1 MPRQPLR
8 LHTPEGP
15 RVTSAAQLWA
25 GIEDGTLSLDARVEL
40 DGGPPIPLRRALRAL
55 PRHEGPEHDAL
66 RLAVDGAPVGILVA
80 DLSGTIVYANPA
92 LCAMLGRPEGGL
104 EGMFAHELC
113 ADGSTLPRWMDE
125 ALAQPEVGQRA
136 TFEKRL
142 RAANGDAV
150 PVLASVDL
158 LRDPDG
164 APALLVGSATDLRRR
179 VEVERAAAA
188 DQRLAAV
195 SRVARGVAH
204 DFNNLLTII
213 RASTELL
220 REDLG
225 PAGAGEA
232 VEELDAIDRAA
243 LDAAE
248 ITSQLRALA
257 REQTGAAERFD
268 LGDRLSQ
275 AAALMRRLLP
285 GGAEIELRLP
295 EGRLC
300 VEGDPGALDR
310 ALLGLTLG
318 VELPAP
324 AAIAL
329 TLEVRCDA
337 QYAEVLVR
345 QSGQLLISLDALR
358 LPRVA
363 PPAPADP
370 RRLVG
375 AHLLLVED
383 EPRLRTPLA
392 RALRQAGAHV
402 VEAADG
408 AEALGPL
415 RDLRLPIDLVVS
427 DVAMPQLDGWRVC
440 REARAA
446 RPGVPVV
453 LMSGFAGAEGPGGP
467 DDRPDLFLR
476 KPFGPGALIDA
487 LAGALQG
494 RGSAAA
500 P

>member
-1 MPRQPLR
+1 MPRSPLR
-8 LHTPEGP
+8 LHTPAGPEGL
-15 RVTSAAQLWA
+15 TAGQLWA
-25 GIEDGTLSLDARVEL
+25 KIEGGEVEL
-40 DGGPPIPLRRALRAL
+40 DALIELGGAPPVPLRQALRAI
-55 PRHEGPEHDAL
+55 PRHDGPEHDAL

-80 DLSGTIVYANPA
+80 EMSGAIVYANPA
-92 LCAMLGRPEGGL
+92 LCELLGRPPGGL
-104 EGMFAHELC
+104 EGTLAQDLC
-113 ADGSTLPRWMDE
+113 ADSSTLPRWMDE
-125 ALAQPEVGQRA
+125 ALAQPALGQRVA
-136 TFEKRL
+136 FEKRL
-142 RAANGDAV
+142 RAASGEAV

-164 APALLVGSATDLRRR
+164 VPVLLVGSATDLRRR
-179 VEVERAAAA
+179 MEVERAAAA

-220 REDLG
+220 REDLPPGVGLDVG
-225 PAGAGEA
+225 P
-232 VEELDAIDRAA
+232 ELDAIDRAA

-268 LGDRLSQ
+268 LGDRLAL

-295 EGRLC
+295 PERLC
-300 VEGDPGALDR
+300 VQGDPGALDR
-310 ALLGLTLG
+310 ALLALALG
-318 VELPAP
+318 VELQPGLTP
-324 AAIAL
+324 AL
-329 TLEVRCDA
+329 TLEVLHDA
-337 QYAEVLVR
+337 DHAEVLVR
-345 QSGQLLISLDALR
+345 QGGRLLVSAAPVR

-363 PPAPADP
+363 PRAPADP
-370 RRLVG
+370 RRLIG

-383 EPRLRTPLA
+383 EPRLRAPLA

-415 RDLRLPIDLVVS
+415 RDPALAIDLVVS

-467 DDRPDLFLR
+467 DACPDLFLR
-476 KPFGPGALIDA
+476 KPFGPGALIEA

-494 RGSAAA
+494 GRGV
-500 P
+500 